1 MEEKRRE
8 YINKV
13 INALGREAK
22 SLKYIPNKHNLVDA
36 YALTEEE
43 VDYLYEVEGEILDRF
58 KGIEFNTADY
68 PSSGGYDFKF
78 SITDVTYTLTDVLE
92 QDVYVKEI
100 LWEIDAYVNLDGAT
114 VTLFTTGEEEKLRDA
129 IDNPNIGWE
138 IESEIKE
145 VIRDI
150 LRAESPL
157 LKALGTWITVEQNY
171 EGLG

>member
-58 KGIEFNTADY
+58 KGMEFNTADY

-78 SITDVTYTLTDVLE
+78 SIINVTSYRDGDSIGGMLKDV
-92 QDVYVKEI
+92 I
-100 LWEIDAYVNLDGAT
+100 WEVDASVNLNGAT
-114 VTLFTTGEEEKLRDA
+114 VTLFTTGEDEKLWDA
-129 IDNPNIGWE
+129 IDNPDIGWE

-171 EGLG
+171 WGLG

>member
-78 SITDVTYTLTDVLE
+78 SIINVTSYRDGDSIGGMLKDV
-92 QDVYVKEI
+92 I
-100 LWEIDAYVNLDGAT
+100 WEVDASVNLNGAT
-114 VTLFTTGEEEKLRDA
+114 VTLFTTGEEEKLWDA
-129 IDNPNIGWE
+129 IDNPDIGWE

-171 EGLG
+171 EGLE

>member
-78 SITDVTYTLTDVLE
+78 SIINVTSYRDGDSIGGMLKDV
-92 QDVYVKEI
+92 I
-100 LWEIDAYVNLDGAT
+100 WEVDASVNLNGAT
-114 VTLFTTGEEEKLRDA
+114 VTLFTTGEDEKLWDA
-129 IDNPNIGWE
+129 IDNPDIGWE

-171 EGLG
+171 WGLG

>member
-78 SITDVTYTLTDVLE
+78 SIINVTSYRDGDSIGGMLKDV
-92 QDVYVKEI
+92 I
-100 LWEIDAYVNLDGAT
+100 WEVDASVNLNGAT
-114 VTLFTTGEEEKLRDA
+114 VTLFTTGEEEKLWDA
-129 IDNPNIGWE
+129 IDNPDIGWE

>member
-78 SITDVTYTLTDVLE
+78 SITNVTSYRDGDSIGGMLKDV
-92 QDVYVKEI
+92 I
-100 LWEIDAYVNLDGAT
+100 WEVDASVNLNGAT
-114 VTLFTTGEEEKLRDA
+114 VTLFTTGEEEKLWDA
-129 IDNPNIGWE
+129 IDNPDIGWE

-171 EGLG
+171 WGLG

>member
-78 SITDVTYTLTDVLE
+78 SITNVPSSIRDVLE

-114 VTLFTTGEEEKLRDA
+114 VTLFTTGEEEKFVEG
-129 IDNPNIGWE
+129 IG
-138 IESEIKE
+138 S
-145 VIRDI
+145 D
-150 LRAESPL
+150 SS
-157 LKALGTWITVEQNY
+157 
-171 EGLG
+171 

>member
-78 SITDVTYTLTDVLE
+78 SIINVTSYRDGDSIGGMLKDV
-92 QDVYVKEI
+92 I
-100 LWEIDAYVNLDGAT
+100 WEVDASVNLNGAT
-114 VTLFTTGEEEKLRDA
+114 VTLFTTGEEEKLWDA
-129 IDNPNIGWE
+129 IDNPDIGWE

-171 EGLG
+171 WGLG

>member
-58 KGIEFNTADY
+58 KRMEFNTADY

-78 SITDVTYTLTDVLE
+78 SIINVTSYRDGDSIGGMLKDV
-92 QDVYVKEI
+92 I
-100 LWEIDAYVNLDGAT
+100 WEVDASVNLNGAT
-114 VTLFTTGEEEKLRDA
+114 VTLFTTGEEEKLWDA
-129 IDNPNIGWE
+129 IDNPDIGWE

>member
-1 MEEKRRE
+1 VEENRKI

-13 INALGREAK
+13 INALAREAK
-22 SLKYIPNKHNLVDA
+22 SLTYIPNKHNVLDT
-36 YALTEEE
+36 YAITEDEL
-43 VDYLYEVEGEILDRF
+43 DYLFEVEGEILDRF
-58 KGIEFNTADY
+58 KGMEFNTADY

-78 SITDVTYTLTDVLE
+78 SIANVTSSEGDSGGVIKDV
-92 QDVYVKEI
+92 I
-100 LWEIDAYVNLDGAT
+100 WEIDAYVNLDGAT
-114 VTLFTTGEEEKLRDA
+114 VTLFTTGEEEKLWDA
-129 IDNPNIGWE
+129 IDNPDIGWE

-171 EGLG
+171 WGLGAT

>member
-43 VDYLYEVEGEILDRF
+43 VDYLYEVEGEILNRF

-78 SITDVTYTLTDVLE
+78 SIINVTSYRDGDSIGGMLKDV
-92 QDVYVKEI
+92 I
-100 LWEIDAYVNLDGAT
+100 WEVDASVNLNGAT
-114 VTLFTTGEEEKLRDA
+114 VTLFTTGEEEKLWDA
-129 IDNPNIGWE
+129 IDNPDIGWE

-171 EGLG
+171 WGLG

>member
-78 SITDVTYTLTDVLE
+78 SITNVTSYRDGDSIGGMLKDV
-92 QDVYVKEI
+92 I
-100 LWEIDAYVNLDGAT
+100 WEVDASVNLNGAT
-114 VTLFTTGEEEKLRDA
+114 VTLFTTGEEEKLGDA
-129 IDNPNIGWE
+129 IDNPDIGWE

-171 EGLG
+171 WGLG

>member
-43 VDYLYEVEGEILDRF
+43 VDYLYEVEGEILNRF

-78 SITDVTYTLTDVLE
+78 SITNVTSYRDGDSIGGMLKDV
-92 QDVYVKEI
+92 I
-100 LWEIDAYVNLDGAT
+100 WEVDASVNLNGAT
-114 VTLFTTGEEEKLRDA
+114 VTLFTTGEEEKLWDA
-129 IDNPNIGWE
+129 IDNPDIGWE

-171 EGLG
+171 WGLG

>member
-78 SITDVTYTLTDVLE
+78 SITNVTSYRDGDSIGGMLKDV
-92 QDVYVKEI
+92 I
-100 LWEIDAYVNLDGAT
+100 WEVDASVNLNGAT
-114 VTLFTTGEEEKLRDA
+114 VTLFTTGEEEKLWDA
-129 IDNPNIGWE
+129 IDNPDIGWE

-171 EGLG
+171 EGLE

>member
-78 SITDVTYTLTDVLE
+78 SINNVTSYRDGDSIGGMLKDV
-92 QDVYVKEI
+92 I
-100 LWEIDAYVNLDGAT
+100 WEVDASVNLNGAT
-114 VTLFTTGEEEKLRDA
+114 VTLFTTGEEEKLWDA
-129 IDNPNIGWE
+129 IDNPDIGWE

-171 EGLG
+171 WGLG